1 MFYLVTNVSKE
12 VIFLASNFLEQLESS
27 DEFVFALL
35 LKNLNITSNKIL
47 IWFPNGYKICVLKLL
62 CNYIIGLDNSGLIFN
77 IYKPVK
83 KLRSQ
88 IYFYIYQ

>member
-47 IWFPNGYKICVLKLL
+47 I
-62 CNYIIGLDNSGLIFN
+62 
-77 IYKPVK
+77 
-83 KLRSQ
+83 
-88 IYFYIYQ
+88 